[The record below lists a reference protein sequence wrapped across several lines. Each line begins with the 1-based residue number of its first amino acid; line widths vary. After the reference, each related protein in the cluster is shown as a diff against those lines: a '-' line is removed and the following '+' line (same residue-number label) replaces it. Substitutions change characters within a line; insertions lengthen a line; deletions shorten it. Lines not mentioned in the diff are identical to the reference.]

1 MNSPLSPCG
10 VLPRHRLRGRG
21 GTRLRKP
28 GGDNPDSILAMKW
41 ILLSEHPEEIARGA
55 AFRLPAQRPQ
65 ETVEFMLAEL
75 PPGDADRMGLTVTT
89 GYEAG
94 LWVVSCRTRRMRRD
108 GRGRCPPRGCSC
120 AACGDI
126 GGFRNARARSRD
138 FGGATPSSRVLRP
151 IDAQD
156 ADQVEMPA
164 PSVDQPDR
172 QRTSSARTECCCET
186 VLNREL
192 RAVGRQGESSRAAD
206 RAAVTHDDRAPAG
219 IAEGMKVGEWFRK
232 A

>member
-1 MNSPLSPCG
+1 MGG
-10 VLPRHRLRGRG
+10 VLPDEVYAAGR
-21 GTRLRKP
+21 P
-28 GGDNPDSILAMKW
+28 WAVSDSWLIL
-41 ILLSEHPEEIARGA
+41 
-55 AFRLPAQRPQ
+55 
-65 ETVEFMLAEL
+65 
-75 PPGDADRMGLTVTT
+75 
-89 GYEAG
+89 
-94 LWVVSCRTRRMRRD
+94 RRMRGHR
-108 GRGRCPPRGCSC
+108 RLPLHP
-120 AACGDI
+120 
-126 GGFRNARARSRD
+126 RD
-138 FGGATPSSRVLRP
+138 FGGTTPSSRVLRP

-192 RAVGRQGESSRAAD
+192 RAVVRQGESSPAAD

-219 IAEGMKVGEWFRK
+219 IAEGMKVGEWFGK